1 MPSSRTPTEV
11 DTSEP
16 PTKRARVE
24 VDGERES
31 TSNGGSIRLATEGQK
46 LDEYLPD
53 EDEEGDATRR
63 RRKAAVAEASRPS
76 DMYLDTVMCPCLT
89 TVASSHKRAVDKQS
103 CLGF

>member
-1 MPSSRTPTEV
+1 MSSSRSPAEV

-24 VDGERES
+24 ADGERES
-31 TSNGGSIRLATEGQK
+31 TPNGGSIRRATEDQK
-46 LDEYLPD
+46 LDVYFSD

-89 TVASSHKRAVDKQS
+89 AMASSHGRIED
-103 CLGF
+103 